1 MTNEHHTSHPK
12 RDWLAGLMGDGSIDT
27 LIVALTDMQ
36 GRLMGKRVQGQAFLN
51 GAIDHGAHFCTYLLG
66 TDMEMNTPDGFELM
80 NWETGYGDWI
90 ADPLWE
96 TLRVVPWL
104 EKTAIVLS
112 DTVDHHG
119 TEIPVSPRT
128 ILKRQV
134 EKATG
139 LGFTV
144 MAGSEYEYYLLT
156 DTYEQ
161 AFRKGFVDLER
172 FGHYNEDYHLLQAT
186 KGEPIHGKLR
196 NLMTAADIPVEFSKG
211 EAAPGQHEVNIHY
224 SDVLLMADRSV
235 LFKHGAK
242 EIAWLNGY
250 GLTFMAKPDHTWT
263 GSSGHLHISLWD
275 PAGEKAR
282 FFEEGADPYGMS
294 ATMRHFLGGMMA
306 YARELSIFVAPNIN
320 SYKRYA
326 VASWAPVTVVWGR
339 DNRTT
344 GFRIV
349 GDGAGLH
356 IEDRF
361 PGGDMNPYLAYAAV
375 VGAGLL
381 GIERELEPPAEYH
394 GNGYVATGCDRMPR
408 ALHEA
413 IRELEASE
421 AAVDIFG
428 ANVVAH
434 YLNAARVEQ
443 ETYDAVV
450 HPWDRERYL
459 ERG

>member
-1 MTNEHHTSHPK
+1 MAKDQHGDHPK
-12 RDWLAGLMGDGSIDT
+12 LAELKGMVRDGTIDT
-27 LIVALTDMQ
+27 LIVAFTDMQ

-66 TDMEMNTPDGFELM
+66 TDMEMNTPDGFALM

-90 ADPLWE
+90 ADPLWD
-96 TLRVVPWL
+96 TMRVVPWL
-104 EKTAIVLS
+104 EKTALVLS
-112 DTVDHHG
+112 DTLDHHG
-119 TEIPVSPRT
+119 HEIPVSPRT
-128 ILKRQV
+128 MLKGVV
-134 EKATG
+134 EKAARM
-139 LGFTV
+139 GFRV
-144 MAGSEYEYYLLT
+144 MAGSEFEYYLLT

-161 AFRKGFVDLER
+161 AWKKGYVGLER
-172 FGHYNEDYHLLQAT
+172 FGYYNEDYHLLQAT

-196 NLMTAADIPVEFSKG
+196 NLMTVAGIPVEFSKG

-224 SDVLLMADRSV
+224 TDALEMSDQSV
-235 LFKHGAK
+235 IFKHGAK
-242 EIAWLNGY
+242 EIAWLNGF

-263 GSSGHLHISLWD
+263 GSSGHLHMSLWD
-275 PAGEKAR
+275 KSAKKPLMFDPKGE
-282 FFEEGADPYGMS
+282 PYGMS
-294 ATMRHFLGGMMA
+294 TTMRHFLGGMMA
-306 YARELSIFVAPNIN
+306 YARELAVFWAPNIN

-326 VASWAPVTVVWGR
+326 VASWAPVNVVWGR

-349 GDGAGLH
+349 GDGPGLH
-356 IEDRF
+356 IENRF
-361 PGGDMNPYLAYAAV
+361 PGGDMNSYLAYAAV

-381 GIERELEPPAEYH
+381 GIERKIEPPAEYV

-413 IRELEASE
+413 ILELKASQ

-428 ANVVAH
+428 ADVVAH

-443 ETYDAVV
+443 ETYDAIV
-450 HPWDRERYL
+450 HPWDRERYM

>member
-1 MTNEHHTSHPK
+1 MNKGHQGDHPK
-12 RDWLAGLMGDGSIDT
+12 LAELKQMVRDGRIDT
-27 LIVALTDMQ
+27 LVVALTDMQ

-66 TDMEMNTPDGFELM
+66 TDMEMNTPDGFALM
-80 NWETGYGDWI
+80 NWESGYGDWI
-90 ADPLWE
+90 ADPLWD
-96 TLRVVPWL
+96 TMRVVPWL

-119 TEIPVSPRT
+119 HEIPISPRT
-128 ILKRQV
+128 ILKKV
-134 EKATG
+134 VAKATAM
-139 LGFTV
+139 GFSV
-144 MAGSEYEYYLLT
+144 MAGSEFEYYLLT
-156 DTYEQ
+156 DTYER
-161 AFRKGFVDLER
+161 AYEKGFVGLER
-172 FGHYNEDYHLLQAT
+172 FGKYNEDYHLLQAT

-196 NLMTAADIPVEFSKG
+196 NLMTEAGIPVEFSKG

-224 SDVLLMADRSV
+224 TDVLTMSDQSV

-242 EIAWLNGY
+242 EIAWLNGF
-250 GLTFMAKPDHTWT
+250 GLTFMSKPDHTWT
-263 GSSGHLHISLWD
+263 GSSGHLHMSLWSPD
-275 PAGEKAR
+275 GRTPLFAQ
-282 FFEEGADPYGMS
+282 EGAEPYGMS
-294 ATMRHFLGGMMA
+294 ETMRHYLGGMMA
-306 YARELSIFVAPNIN
+306 FARELSPFVAQNVN

-326 VASWAPVTVVWGR
+326 VASWAPVNVVWGR

-349 GDGAGLH
+349 GDGTGLH
-356 IEDRF
+356 IENRF
-361 PGGDMNPYLAYAAV
+361 PGGDMNSYLAYAAV

-381 GIERELEPPAEYH
+381 GIERGIEPPAEYK

-413 IRELEASE
+413 IRELEKSQ
-421 AAVDIFG
+421 AAIDIFG
-428 ANVVAH
+428 PDVVAH

-443 ETYDAVV
+443 ETYDAIV